1 MGFYK
6 FMIAYLWAIVVI
18 ASTVSAQDVGKITI
32 STNPSGATV
41 YLRGE
46 FDIVANTP
54 ATLPENISGRYQAK
68 ITRPGYETWKGDL
81 TFIPGSA
88 NIIEIR
94 LSQKTRIKAA
104 ARSIFIPGWGQVY
117 SGNESRGYLI
127 TAGAVFTAV
136 AVFQTDRRY
145 DKKRADYDIARSNY
159 YLASSAEDQ
168 IALKVISDEKQNE
181 AYKAET
187 DRNTAMT
194 IAAALWAYNVL
205 DALIFFPE
213 GNAYYPTVTA
223 LNDGVAF
230 SFNFEF

>member
-1 MGFYK
+1 MRFYK
-6 FMIAYLWAIVVI
+6 FMIAYIGIIAVM

-46 FDIVANTP
+46 FDLVANTP

-68 ITRPGYETWKGDL
+68 ITRPGYETWKGDI
-81 TFIPGSA
+81 TFIPGNA
-88 NIIEIR
+88 NSIEIK
-94 LSQKTRIKAA
+94 LSQKTRIKAT
-104 ARSIFIPGWGQVY
+104 ARSILIPGWGQVY
-117 SGNESRGYLI
+117 SGNKSRGYLI
-127 TAGAVFTAV
+127 TAGAVFMAAAV
-136 AVFQTDRRY
+136 YQTDRRY
-145 DKKRADYDIARSNY
+145 DKKRADFDIASSNFNS
-159 YLASSAEDQ
+159 ASSIEDR
-168 IALKVISDEKQNE
+168 IALKIISDEKQNE

-194 IAAALWAYNVL
+194 IAAAFWAYNVL

-223 LNDGVAF
+223 LNDGVAL
-230 SFNFEF
+230 SFNFDF